1 MMRMFSSPARRG
13 LVLILVLN
21 ATPTYE
27 SMFNSYRPTWTS
39 LGRDIREQ
47 GSVTVIPKRHG
58 FVFGVNNERSDVHF
72 KERWH
77 RLRFGYP
84 VRPIT
89 IDYEQRKKQI
99 QGRVEINWLLI
110 WLCISCV
117 LWMVLELMLF
127 SIRALGS
134 RLHKSN
140 QD

>member
-1 MMRMFSSPARRG
+1 MRMLSSPARRG
-13 LVLILVLN
+13 IVLILLLN

-27 SMFNSYRPTWTS
+27 SMFNSYRPTWTY
-39 LGRDIREQ
+39 LRDIQETD
-47 GSVTVIPKRHG
+47 TVNFERKRHG

-77 RLRFGYP
+77 RLRFGYL

-89 IDYEQRKKQI
+89 IDYEERKKQI

-110 WLCISCV
+110 WLCVSCI
-117 LWMVLELMLF
+117 LWMVVELMLCSF
-127 SIRALGS
+127 RALVA
-134 RLHKSN
+134 RPYKSD